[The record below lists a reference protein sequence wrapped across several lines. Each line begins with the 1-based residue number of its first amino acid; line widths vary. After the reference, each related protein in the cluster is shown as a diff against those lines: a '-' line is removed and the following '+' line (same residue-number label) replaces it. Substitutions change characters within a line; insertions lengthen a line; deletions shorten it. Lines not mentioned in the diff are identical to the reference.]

1 MAVNLLSFASV
12 MSTVGSVCLAILILL
27 AMITVHEFGHY
38 VAGKIFHFKIN
49 EFAIGFGPKLFS
61 RTRKNGEVFSVRLLP
76 LGGFCAFEGEDEEN
90 PHPDAFNNKRP
101 WQRIIVLFAGA
112 FMNYL
117 LALLLIM
124 ISFFACGQLL
134 LMAYRVDPADTTASG
149 EYAINGLAFHDE
161 DVIIRCEGKN
171 IYLTSDLM
179 SALEGKSEG
188 DLVDFTVSRRTQ
200 EGRQVMDISVILR
213 ADADFE
219 NLTDTNTL
227 WQCIGIYKQPL
238 ESGEGYQWQVYSMAY
253 KGFGFFETIG
263 RSFVYSFQIGGTIF
277 KVLGQLLT
285 GSLGLSAFGGPI
297 TTIRLTSEI
306 ASRGIQQFLEIAAYI
321 GVNLAVF
328 NLLPIPALDGSK
340 IVFTAIEWI
349 RGKPLNRKVEAVIHA
364 VGFVLLL
371 GFAVLVD
378 LLQLF

>member
-1 MAVNLLSFASV
+1 
-12 MSTVGSVCLAILILL
+12 
-27 AMITVHEFGHY
+27 
-38 VAGKIFHFKIN
+38 
-49 EFAIGFGPKLFS
+49 
-61 RTRKNGEVFSVRLLP
+61 
-76 LGGFCAFEGEDEEN
+76 
-90 PHPDAFNNKRP
+90 
-101 WQRIIVLFAGA
+101 
-112 FMNYL
+112 
-117 LALLLIM
+117 
-124 ISFFACGQLL
+124 
-134 LMAYRVDPADTTASG
+134 
-149 EYAINGLAFHDE
+149 
-161 DVIIRCEGKN
+161 
-171 IYLTSDLM
+171 M
-179 SALEGKSEG
+179 SALEGRQEG
-188 DLVDFTVSRRTQ
+188 EKVQFTVSRKTE